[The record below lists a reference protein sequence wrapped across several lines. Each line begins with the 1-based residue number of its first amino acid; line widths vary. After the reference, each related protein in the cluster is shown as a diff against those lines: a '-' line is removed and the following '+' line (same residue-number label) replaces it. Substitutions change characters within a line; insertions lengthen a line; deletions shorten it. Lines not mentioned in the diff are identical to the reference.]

1 MLIFAALAVLVPARS
16 LFAADGIT
24 EVLRETHWGE
34 SSDERLHQFDT
45 HAMRLTRALD
55 FGLPENFVI

>member
-1 MLIFAALAVLVPARS
+1 MQLRRLSWYRPDLC
-16 LFAADGIT
+16 FAADGIT

-34 SSDERLHQFDT
+34 SSDEVLHPFDT